1 MPDRYGDVAFE
12 SCPPDAGSADPGAA
26 PRRDCR
32 KACSFSGAGHAEKTM
47 MDCKKLREVLDAYMD
62 RELSPDAAAQAE
74 AHIAEC
80 ASCRRAVEGLTRL
93 REAVKAA
100 AGKPEAPVELMER
113 VRGSVSPRWHRAAAI
128 QAIAATLI
136 LTGLLTLFVPSVRGA
151 AATALDFLSLKLDD
165 NPPLFLEGK
174 LICRA
179 CQPEKENG
187 YHAMCA
193 LTGHHGWLQTSDGR
207 LWGIL
212 EGNASEQLIHNSS
225 LLGRR
230 VKIQGRIFRKA
241 GSIAVS
247 GYELL

>member
-1 MPDRYGDVAFE
+1 
-12 SCPPDAGSADPGAA
+12 
-26 PRRDCR
+26 
-32 KACSFSGAGHAEKTM
+32 M
-47 MDCKKLREVLDAYMD
+47 MDCKKLREMLDAYVD
-62 RELSPDAAAQAE
+62 RELSADAASQAE

-80 ASCRRAVEGLTRL
+80 GPCRRAVEGLTKL
-93 REAVKAA
+93 REAVRTA
-100 AGKPEAPVELMER
+100 AGKPEVPQQLLAR
-113 VRGSVSPRWHRAAAI
+113 VQSSLSPRWHRAVAI
-128 QAIAATLI
+128 QAIAATLV
-136 LTGLLTLFVPSVRGA
+136 LAAVLTLFVPSVRAA

-165 NPPLFLEGK
+165 SRQVVLEGK
-174 LICRA
+174 VICRD
-179 CQPEKENG
+179 CQLEKEYG
-187 YHAMCA
+187 YHAMCP

-212 EGNASEQLIHNSS
+212 EGNASEELIHNSS